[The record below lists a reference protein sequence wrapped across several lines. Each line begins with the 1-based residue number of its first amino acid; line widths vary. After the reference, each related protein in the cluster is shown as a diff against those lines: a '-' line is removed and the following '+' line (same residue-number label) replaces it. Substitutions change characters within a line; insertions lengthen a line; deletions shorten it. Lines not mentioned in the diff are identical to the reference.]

1 MNDRI
6 SQRRAFW
13 VRGKG
18 GESAE
23 VDFVWQ
29 MDGKVIPNEVRSGIN
44 PNRSLEFFQLV
55 TTESSNDRH

>member
-29 MDGKVIPNEVRSGIN
+29 MDGMVIPIEVKSEKFIKA
-44 PNRSLEFFQLV
+44 
-55 TTESSNDRH
+55 